1 MSALAVPVP
10 TVVDHS
16 WELRQEDFED
26 GHSFRRFECVHCGAV
41 RYE

>member
-1 MSALAVPVP
+1 MSAVAVSVP
-10 TVVDHS
+10 RHLEHL

-26 GHSFRRFECVHCGAV
+26 GHSFRRFECVECGAV